1 MRLRA
6 LGLTILAILAAT
18 LGSGCSGAP
27 GTPLADHDIT
37 PGDMRARISFL
48 AADRLRGRATP
59 SEGLNI
65 AAGYVESEFR
75 RLGLDPS
82 TSGYT
87 QRYQLV
93 MSDLG
98 DGWSLTLQHGSR
110 RAALRNRTDFW
121 GLPWAAGSVEGRLRF
136 VGGAGPQG
144 PVEGGEP
151 TIWVARLSL
160 NTMPREWQRAASA
173 AGAVGLLLVRPSE
186 GSEPQ
191 VRHWLS
197 EEEVVYELGDIE
209 VSVPAA
215 MVSEEALS
223 AALEQ
228 VGLEALPAGARE
240 HSLAPAGRLQLAA
253 DLTVE
258 TLSAPNVLGI
268 VRGSDRRLRNE
279 YVVLSAHMDGLGVG
293 RPVDGDSIY
302 NGADDNASGTAAI
315 LEVAEAM
322 AALEDGRP
330 RRSVAFLAVS
340 GEERGLLGSAWF
352 VEHPPI
358 PLQRIVANVNLD
370 MIGRNWEDTIA
381 VIGKPYSSLGA
392 LVDSVAAAHPEL
404 GLAAVDDQWPAD
416 GFFFR
421 SDHFNFARKG
431 IPAVFF
437 FNGVHADYHR
447 PSDETQKIKFEK
459 ASRIARLVYEVV
471 MAIANADD
479 PPTWDPEARRRIVEG
494 AR

>member
-1 MRLRA
+1 
-6 LGLTILAILAAT
+6 LTILAAT
-18 LGSGCSGAP
+18 LGSGCRGAP
-27 GTPLADHDIT
+27 GTPLADYDIT

-48 AADRLRGRATP
+48 AADRLRGRGTP
-59 SEGLNI
+59 SEGLEI
-65 AAGYVESEFR
+65 AASYVESQFR
-75 RLGLDPS
+75 RMGLDPS
-82 TSGYT
+82 KTGYT

-93 MSDLG
+93 MSDMG
-98 DGWSLTLQHGSR
+98 DGWSLALQHGSR
-110 RAALRNRTDFW
+110 RATLRVRIDFW

-144 PVEGGEP
+144 PAEDGEP
-151 TIWVARLSL
+151 TIWVARLSP

-173 AGAVGLLLVRPSE
+173 AGAVGLLLVKPSE
-186 GSEPQ
+186 GLEPQ

-197 EEEVVYELGDIE
+197 EEDTVYELGDIE

-215 MVSEEALS
+215 MVTEEALS
-223 AALEQ
+223 AALER
-228 VGLEALPAGARE
+228 VGLEAPPAGAQE
-240 HSLAPAGRLQLAA
+240 HGLTPAGRLQLAA

-279 YVVLSAHMDGLGVG
+279 YVLVSAHMDGLGVG

-302 NGADDNASGTAAI
+302 NGADDNASGTAAM

-322 AALEDGRP
+322 AELEDGRP

-352 VEHPPI
+352 VERPPI
-358 PLQRIVANVNLD
+358 PLERIVANVNLD

-437 FNGVHADYHR
+437 FNGVHADYHQ
-447 PSDETQKIKFEK
+447 PSDETRKIKFEK
-459 ASRIARLVYEVV
+459 ASRVARLVYEVV

-479 PPTWDPEARRRIVEG
+479 PPTWDPEARLRIVAG

>member
-1 MRLRA
+1 MKRRVLV
-6 LGLTILAILAAT
+6 GAILAAT
-18 LGSGCSGAP
+18 LGLGCRGAP
-27 GTPLADHDIT
+27 GTPAADRDIT
-37 PGDMRARISFL
+37 PGDMQARISFL
-48 AADRLRGRATP
+48 AADRLRGRGTP
-59 SEGLNI
+59 SEGLDI
-65 AAGYVESEFR
+65 AAAYIESEFR
-75 RLGLDPS
+75 RMGLNPS
-82 TSGYT
+82 KSGYT

-93 MSDLG
+93 MSDMG
-98 DGWSLTLQHGSR
+98 DGWSLALRRGSR

-121 GLPWAAGSVEGRLRF
+121 GLPWTAGSVEGRLRF
-136 VGGAGPQG
+136 VGSAGPGG
-144 PVEGGEP
+144 PAEDDEP
-151 TIWVARLSL
+151 TIWVARLSPS
-160 NTMPREWQRAASA
+160 TMPRDWQRAASA
-173 AGAVGLLLVRPSE
+173 AGAVGLLLVTPSE
-186 GSEPQ
+186 GLEPQ

-197 EEEVVYELGDIE
+197 EEEAMYELGDVE

-215 MVSEEALS
+215 MVSEEALT
-223 AALEQ
+223 AAMEEL
-228 VGLEALPAGARE
+228 GLDAPPEAQDEG
-240 HSLAPAGRLQLAA
+240 LAPGGQLSLAA

-268 VRGSDRRLRNE
+268 VRGRDRRLRNE
-279 YVVLSAHMDGLGVG
+279 YVLVSAHMDGLGVG
-293 RPVDGDSIY
+293 FAVDGDSIY

-322 AALEDGRP
+322 AELKDEGP

-358 PLQRIVANVNLD
+358 PLERIVANVNID
-370 MIGRNWEDTIA
+370 MVGRNWEDTIA
-381 VIGKPYSSLGA
+381 VVGKPYSSLGA
-392 LVDSVAAAHPEL
+392 LVDSVAMAHPEL
-404 GLAAVDDQWPAD
+404 GLTTVDDQWPAD

-447 PSDETQKIKFEK
+447 PSDEVDKVKFEK
-459 ASRIARLVYEVV
+459 ASRIARLVYEVAL
-471 MAIANADD
+471 AIANADD

-494 AR
+494 EQ

>member
-1 MRLRA
+1 MRNRA
-6 LGLTILAILAAT
+6 LAWAVLAAT
-18 LGSGCSGAP
+18 VGAGCRGAP
-27 GTPLADHDIT
+27 GYQLADHDIT

-48 AADRLRGRATP
+48 AADRLRGRGTP
-59 SEGLNI
+59 SEGLDI
-65 AAGYVESEFR
+65 AAAYIESEFR
-75 RLGLDPS
+75 RMGLNPS
-82 TSGYT
+82 KSGYT

-93 MSDLG
+93 MSDMG
-98 DGWSLTLQHGSR
+98 DGWSLALRRGSR

-136 VGGAGPQG
+136 VGTASPGGPA
-144 PVEGGEP
+144 EDDEP
-151 TIWVARLSL
+151 TIWVARLSSS
-160 NTMPREWQRAASA
+160 TVPRDWQRAASA
-173 AGAVGLLLVRPSE
+173 AGAVGLLLVTPSE
-186 GSEPQ
+186 GLEPQ

-197 EEEVVYELGDIE
+197 EAEAAYELGDIE

-215 MVSEEALS
+215 MVSEDALN

-228 VGLEALPAGARE
+228 IGLAAPLADAQDDG
-240 HSLAPAGRLQLAA
+240 LAPGGQLSLAA

-268 VRGSDRRLRNE
+268 VRGRDRRLRNE
-279 YVVLSAHMDGLGVG
+279 YVLVSAHMDGLGVG
-293 RPVDGDSIY
+293 FPVDGDSIY

-315 LEVAEAM
+315 LEIAEAM
-322 AALEDGRP
+322 ARLKDEGP

-358 PLQRIVANVNLD
+358 PLQRIVANVNID

-392 LVDSVAAAHPEL
+392 LVDSVALAHPEL
-404 GLAAVDDQWPAD
+404 GLATVDDQWPAD

-437 FNGVHADYHR
+437 FNGEHADYHR
-447 PSDETQKIKFEK
+447 PSDESSKVKFEK
-459 ASRIARLVYEVV
+459 ASRIARLVYEVAL
-471 MAIANADD
+471 AIANADD
-479 PPTWDPEARRRIVEG
+479 RPTWDPQARRRIVEG
-494 AR
+494 EQ